1 MKQDELARAIGRRS
15 RSQAVRARRR
25 RPMSERAEP
34 RWLLLLQQIPRKPDY
49 LRVKIWRRLQR
60 LGAVSIKNAVYALP
74 RSEERNEDL
83 QWVMR
88 EIVAG
93 GGEATLVE
101 ANLVQGLRDDEVEAL
116 FNRARDADYE
126 ALVAQIRAVGKL
138 FPKRGKMKEEA
149 RRKIDADLDRLQ
161 RGLEE
166 IAAIDFFH
174 ASSRDTAA
182 GLLEEM
188 RQKRA
193 SEPAVAIEDKQE
205 KYRGRT
211 WVTRKGIHIDR
222 MASAWLIR
230 RFIDPAATFK
240 WVPAK
245 GYVSAD
251 GELRFDMFEA
261 EFTHVGNLCSFE
273 VLLLRTG
280 HQDRA
285 LRAIA
290 EIVHDIDIK
299 DDRYQRPETAG
310 VASLVAGI
318 ALASADDDERLAR
331 ASAMFDPLYEVFAR
345 KRGG

>member
-1 MKQDELARAIGRRS
+1 MYHRDGRDAQS
-15 RSQAVRARRR
+15 MRRKA
-25 RPMSERAEP
+25 SEP
-34 RWLLLLQQIPRKPDY
+34 RWLLLLHQIPRQPDY
-49 LRVKIWRRLQR
+49 LRVKVWRRLQR

-83 QWVMR
+83 QWVIR

-116 FNRARDADYE
+116 FNRARDVDYE
-126 ALVAQIRAVGKL
+126 ALVAEIRAAAKL
-138 FPKRGKMKEEA
+138 LPGRRKLTDEA
-149 RRKIDADLDRLQ
+149 RRKLSAELERLQ
-161 RGLEE
+161 RRLEE

-174 ASSRDTAA
+174 ASSRETAS
-182 GLLEEM
+182 GLLEEL
-188 RQKRA
+188 RERLLAAPATVIRA
-193 SEPAVAIEDKQE
+193 KAE
-205 KYRGRT
+205 KYHGRT
-211 WVTRKGIHIDR
+211 WVTRNFIDR
-222 MASAWLIR
+222 TAK
-230 RFIDPAATFK
+230 FK

-245 GYVSAD
+245 GYVPRD

-273 VLLLRTG
+273 VLMQRNGL
-280 HQDRA
+280 QERA
-285 LRAIA
+285 LTAIA

-318 ALASADDDERLAR
+318 ALTSADDDERLAR
-331 ASAMFDPLYEVFAR
+331 AGAAFDQLYEVFAR
-345 KRGG
+345 KRGA

>member
-1 MKQDELARAIGRRS
+1 MKTTRG
-15 RSQAVRARRR
+15 
-25 RPMSERAEP
+25 EP
-34 RWLLLLQQIPRKPDY
+34 RWLLLLHQIPRKPDY
-49 LRVKIWRRLQR
+49 LRVKVWRRLQR

-101 ANLVQGLRDDEVEAL
+101 ANLVQGLRDDEVESL
-116 FNRARDADYE
+116 FNKARDADYE
-126 ALVAQIRAVGKL
+126 ELVEQIRKTAKLVPKSGKL
-138 FPKRGKMKEEA
+138 KDET
-149 RRKIDADLDRLQ
+149 RRKRETDVERIDR
-161 RGLEE
+161 RLEE

-174 ASSRDTAA
+174 ASSRETAS
-182 GLLEEM
+182 GLIEEL
-188 RQKRA
+188 RQKLA
-193 SEPAVAIEDKQE
+193 TPPIIAAESESE

-211 WVTRKGIHIDR
+211 WVTRRGIHVDR

-230 RFIDPAATFK
+230 RFIDPAAKFK
-240 WVPAK
+240 WVPPK
-245 GYVSAD
+245 GYVPGV
-251 GELRFDMFEA
+251 GELRFDMYEA

-273 VLLLRTG
+273 VLMQRTG
-280 HQDRA
+280 QKDRA

-310 VASLVAGI
+310 IASLVAGI
-318 ALASADDDERLAR
+318 ALTSADDDERLAR
-331 ASAMFDPLYEVFAR
+331 ASAAFDQFYEVFAR

>member
-1 MKQDELARAIGRRS
+1 VS
-15 RSQAVRARRR
+15 VR
-25 RPMSERAEP
+25 PEP
-34 RWLLLLQQIPRKPDY
+34 RWLLLLHQIPKQPDY
-49 LRVKIWRRLQR
+49 LRVKVWRRLQR

-101 ANLVQGLRDDEVEAL
+101 ANLVQGMRDDEIEAL
-116 FNRARDADYE
+116 FNQARDADYE
-126 ALVAQIRAVGKL
+126 ELVELIRSTAKL
-138 FPKRGKMKEEA
+138 FPRRGKLKADA
-149 RRKIDADLDRLQ
+149 RRKIETELERQQ
-161 RGLEE
+161 RRLEE
-166 IAAIDFFH
+166 ITAIDFFH
-174 ASSRDTAA
+174 ASSRETAS
-182 GLLEEM
+182 GLL
-188 RQKRA
+188 
-193 SEPAVAIEDKQE
+193 SELRGKLVTEPTNGEGPAPE

-211 WVTRKGIHIDR
+211 WVTRKGIHVDR

-230 RFIDPAATFK
+230 RFIDPQANFK
-240 WVPAK
+240 WVAPK
-245 GYVSAD
+245 GYVPVD

-273 VLLLRTG
+273 VLMQRTG
-280 HQDRA
+280 QKDRA
-285 LRAIA
+285 LQAIA

-318 ALASADDDERLAR
+318 ALTSASDDERLTR
-331 ASAMFDPLYEVFAR
+331 AGAALDQLYEVFAR
-345 KRGG
+345 KRG

>member
-1 MKQDELARAIGRRS
+1 
-15 RSQAVRARRR
+15 
-25 RPMSERAEP
+25 MSERQEP
-34 RWLLLLQQIPRKPDY
+34 RWLLLLHQLPKKPDY
-49 LRVKIWRRLQR
+49 LRVKVWRRLQR

-101 ANLVQGLRDDEVEAL
+101 ANLVQGLRDVEVEAL
-116 FNRARDADYE
+116 FNKARDADYE
-126 ALVAQIRAVGKL
+126 ELVEQIRAAGKL
-138 FPKRGKMKEEA
+138 FPKRGKLKDGA
-149 RRKIDADLDRLQ
+149 RRKIETEIERL
-161 RGLEE
+161 RRRLEE

-174 ASSRDTAA
+174 ASSRETAS
-182 GLLEEM
+182 GLLEEV
-188 RQKRA
+188 RNKLA
-193 SEPAVAIEDKQE
+193 AEPVTAVERETE

-211 WVTRKGIHIDR
+211 WVTRKGIHVDR

-230 RFIDPAATFK
+230 RFIDPTAKFK
-240 WVPAK
+240 WVAPK
-245 GYVSAD
+245 GYVPAA

-273 VLLLRTG
+273 VLLRRTG
-280 HQDRA
+280 QKDRA
-285 LRAIA
+285 LTAIA

-299 DDRYQRPETAG
+299 DERYRRPETAG

-318 ALASADDDERLAR
+318 ALTSADDDERLAR
-331 ASAMFDPLYEVFAR
+331 ASAAFDQLYEVFSR
-345 KRGG
+345 KRG

>member
-1 MKQDELARAIGRRS
+1 MKE
-15 RSQAVRARRR
+15 
-25 RPMSERAEP
+25 RPEP
-34 RWLLLLQQIPRKPDY
+34 RWLLLLHQIPRQPDY
-49 LRVKIWRRLQR
+49 VRVKVWRRLQR

-101 ANLVQGLRDDEVEAL
+101 ANLVQGLRDDEVELL
-116 FNRARDADYE
+116 FNKARDEDYE
-126 ALVAQIRAVGKL
+126 ALVEQIRKTAKL
-138 FPKRGKMKEEA
+138 VPKRGKLKDEA
-149 RRKIDADLDRLQ
+149 RRKVESDVERFAR
-161 RGLEE
+161 RLEE

-174 ASSRDTAA
+174 ASSRETAS
-182 GLLEEM
+182 GLLEEL
-188 RQKRA
+188 RRKI
-193 SEPAVAIEDKQE
+193 VAQPIIAPQAETQ

-211 WVTRKGIHIDR
+211 WVTRKGIHVDR

-230 RFIDPAATFK
+230 RFIDPAAKFK
-240 WVPAK
+240 WVPPK
-245 GYVSAD
+245 GYVPVD
-251 GELRFDMFEA
+251 GELRFDMYEA

-273 VLLLRTG
+273 VLLQRTG
-280 HQDRA
+280 QRDRA
-285 LRAIA
+285 LQAIA

-310 VASLVAGI
+310 IASLVAGI
-318 ALASADDDERLAR
+318 ALTSADDDERLAR
-331 ASAMFDPLYEVFAR
+331 ASTAFDQFYEVFAR

>member
-1 MKQDELARAIGRRS
+1 MRD
-15 RSQAVRARRR
+15 
-25 RPMSERAEP
+25 EP
-34 RWLLLLQQIPRKPDY
+34 RWLLLLHQIPRKPDY
-49 LRVKIWRRLQR
+49 LRVKVWRRLQR

-126 ALVAQIRAVGKL
+126 ALVVAIRAAARLFPRRGKL
-138 FPKRGKMKEEA
+138 KDDA
-149 RRKIDADLDRLQ
+149 RRKLVAELERLE
-161 RGLEE
+161 RRLEE

-174 ASSRDTAA
+174 ASSRQTAEGLIEELRGKLAAAPPPAA
-182 GLLEEM
+182 G
-188 RQKRA
+188 A
-193 SEPAVAIEDKQE
+193 APE
-205 KYRGRT
+205 KLHGRT
-211 WVTRKGIHIDR
+211 WVTRKGIHVDR

-230 RFIDPAATFK
+230 RFIDKAAKLK

-245 GYVSAD
+245 GYVPAP
-251 GELRFDMFEA
+251 GELRFDMFDA
-261 EFTHVGNLCSFE
+261 EFTHVGNLCTFE
-273 VLLLRTG
+273 VLLARMG
-280 HQDRA
+280 IADRA
-285 LRAIA
+285 LGAIA

-299 DDRYQRPETAG
+299 DDLYQRPETAG

-318 ALASADDDERLAR
+318 ALGHADDDERLTH
-331 ASAMFDPLYEVFAR
+331 ASAAFDQLYEVFAR
-345 KRGG
+345 RRAP

>member
-1 MKQDELARAIGRRS
+1 LH
-15 RSQAVRARRR
+15 
-25 RPMSERAEP
+25 
-34 RWLLLLQQIPRKPDY
+34 QIPRKPDY

-116 FNRARDADYE
+116 FNKARDSDYE
-126 ALVAQIRAVGKL
+126 ELAEQLRKAARLVPRRGKL
-138 FPKRGKMKEEA
+138 KEA
-149 RRKIDADLDRLQ
+149 TRRKLEAELERHAQ
-161 RGLEE
+161 RLEE

-174 ASSRDTAA
+174 ASSRETAA
-182 GLLEEM
+182 GLLQEL
-188 RQKRA
+188 RQRVA
-193 SEPAVAIEDKQE
+193 ERPSGVSDAEPES
-205 KYRGRT
+205 YRGRT
-211 WVTRKGIHIDR
+211 WVTRKGIHVDR

-230 RFIDPAATFK
+230 RFIDPAARFK
-240 WVPAK
+240 WVPPK
-245 GYVSAD
+245 GYVPDD
-251 GELRFDMFEA
+251 GELRFDMYEA

-280 HQDRA
+280 QKDRA
-285 LRAIA
+285 LQAIA

-299 DDRYQRPETAG
+299 DDRYRRPETAG

-318 ALASADDDERLAR
+318 ALTSADDDERLAR
-331 ASAMFDPLYEVFAR
+331 ASAALDQLYEVFAR
-345 KRGG
+345 RRG